1 MQAIPILTGEPTS
14 KPTSDQVS
22 FNTSFFEYYNGE
34 SISPEYEPVQIS
46 QDLLQD
52 RTSSLPSLPS
62 DAGTRLRGPM
72 RKMSCAMAESV
83 SQKDFYGK
91 GRTHYMAAQAIT
103 SHDYDQAH
111 NEHLALQ
118 NWIRHPIAFLAEMMG
133 DFMHLHQALWQ
144 PDACQFVNS
153 VVKEINGCVDQKHWL
168 VILKEEVPEDT
179 DIIPSVWALWC
190 KRNLTTGAITKHKAR
205 LNLHG
210 GKQEFGMTYYD
221 MYAPVVTWFAT
232 RLMIVFGILFNWS
245 LWQVDFVMAYPQA
258 TIEIDMYMEITQG
271 IHLKNGNSKDHLLKL
286 LANLYSQKQAGCVW
300 NSYLV
305 NKLLEIEF
313 KQSMIDD
320 CVFYRG
326 DVIFI
331 VYVDSSILIGSSDER
346 LTNIITEL
354 QNLDLDIEDQGHPAN

>member
-1 MQAIPILTGEPTS
+1 
-14 KPTSDQVS
+14 
-22 FNTSFFEYYNGE
+22 
-34 SISPEYEPVQIS
+34 
-46 QDLLQD
+46 
-52 RTSSLPSLPS
+52 
-62 DAGTRLRGPM
+62 
-72 RKMSCAMAESV
+72 
-83 SQKDFYGK
+83 
-91 GRTHYMAAQAIT
+91 
-103 SHDYDQAH
+103 
-111 NEHLALQ
+111 
-118 NWIRHPIAFLAEMMG
+118 
-133 DFMHLHQALWQ
+133 
-144 PDACQFVNS
+144 
-153 VVKEINGCVDQKHWL
+153 
-168 VILKEEVPEDT
+168 
-179 DIIPSVWALWC
+179 
-190 KRNLTTGAITKHKAR
+190 
-205 LNLHG
+205 
-210 GKQEFGMTYYD
+210 
-221 MYAPVVTWFAT
+221 
-232 RLMIVFGILFNWS
+232 
-245 LWQVDFVMAYPQA
+245 MAYPQA